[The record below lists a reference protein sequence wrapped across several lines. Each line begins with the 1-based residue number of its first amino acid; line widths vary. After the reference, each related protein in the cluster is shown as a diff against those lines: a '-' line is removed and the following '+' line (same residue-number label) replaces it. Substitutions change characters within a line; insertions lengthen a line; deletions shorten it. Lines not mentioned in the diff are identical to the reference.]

1 MTVKKLLLAAS
12 LLLWGLAS
20 AQDIPELLPDNTIL
34 ALGMQDLSAQE
45 AKFQP
50 FVDEFERLE
59 LGQALAV
66 LFNEGDEDM
75 FGDMTG
81 GDMTGGDATGGD
93 MTGGMMDEDL
103 FSGRLEGLTVYDFL
117 GQDAWI
123 NLSASSFNP
132 IPAVTLITRLSDEA
146 ASAVQGELDDHQ
158 TIQTLTGE
166 DVETLTE
173 GDYTF
178 YQERVEDADPIQVVA
193 YALAD
198 NLLMLSTNPDTLRGV
213 LRQLGGSEDPSFV
226 DSEGYANTLGRL
238 ESGTLYAYIDYAQ
251 IADAVAPLASNFG
264 FDALVNRLSQ
274 ALTTAGVAG
283 STIRVT
289 DAGLVQEGYQVPN
302 AEGGDTTLYNLLTNA
317 DPTTQ
322 DALSFVPEDALAY
335 SSATVNLQGWWDYLN
350 ELAASVPELG
360 GDLNT
365 LLLSFFGV
373 DLRTTFFD
381 WTGSQVT
388 SVTTGVSEMVQP
400 GVAAENL
407 LGESVFIIPTTDEEA
422 ARTGLQTLFQNLTQA
437 VSAFADPQG
446 GTGGA
451 VMDAEDV
458 DGISVTRYD
467 LTNGVSLS
475 YAVTDGQVLIATSA
489 EAMQAV
495 LDARANNASITSSN
509 AYNTLQEV
517 APEGASSVALT
528 DQRSTLE
535 SVAQQVAGQLEMTA
549 GLTGAQNLDFDA
561 VSDASSKLEEF
572 ITFIADKFGT
582 SAGYGERG
590 ETLHSYSQTDVSW

>member
-20 AQDIPELLPDNTIL
+20 AQDIPELLPNNTIL

-81 GDMTGGDATGGD
+81 GDATGGD
-93 MTGGMMDEDL
+93 MTGGMMNEDL
-103 FSGRLEGLTVYDFL
+103 FSGELEGLTVYDLL

-123 NLSASSFNP
+123 DVSASSFNP
-132 IPAVTLITRLSDEA
+132 LPALTLITRLSDEA
-146 ASAVQGELDDHQ
+146 TSKLQAALDDNQ
-158 TIQTLTGE
+158 TTRSE
-166 DVETLTE
+166 DVQTLTE

-178 YQERVEDADPIQVVA
+178 YQEGVEDADPIQVVA
-193 YALAD
+193 YALTD

-213 LRQLGGSEDPSFV
+213 LRQLGGSEDPAFV
-226 DSEGYANTLGRL
+226 DSEGYTNTLGRL

-264 FDALVNRLSQ
+264 FDALVTRLSQ

-289 DAGLVQEGYQVPN
+289 DDGLVQEGYQVPN
-302 AEGGDTTLYNLLTNA
+302 ADGGDTTLYGLLTNA

-335 SSATVNLQGWWDYLN
+335 SSATANLQGWWDYLN

-388 SVTTGVSEMVQP
+388 SVTTGVSEMVEP
-400 GVAAENL
+400 GVGRRE
-407 LGESVFIIPTTDEEA
+407 P
-422 ARTGLQTLFQNLTQA
+422 ARRECLYHPHHRRRGRQNG
-437 VSAFADPQG
+437 FAG
-446 GTGGA
+446 RF
-451 VMDAEDV
+451 
-458 DGISVTRYD
+458 SR
-467 LTNGVSLS
+467 
-475 YAVTDGQVLIATSA
+475 TSP
-489 EAMQAV
+489 
-495 LDARANNASITSSN
+495 R
-509 AYNTLQEV
+509 
-517 APEGASSVALT
+517 
-528 DQRSTLE
+528 R
-535 SVAQQVAGQLEMTA
+535 
-549 GLTGAQNLDFDA
+549 
-561 VSDASSKLEEF
+561 
-572 ITFIADKFGT
+572 
-582 SAGYGERG
+582 
-590 ETLHSYSQTDVSW
+590 

>member
-66 LFNEGDEDM
+66 LFSEGDEDM

-81 GDMTGGDATGGD
+81 GDATGGDATGGD

-146 ASAVQGELDDHQ
+146 ASAVQEELDDSQ
-158 TIQTLTGE
+158 TMMGE

-238 ESGTLYAYIDYAQ
+238 EFGTLYAYIDYAQ

-289 DAGLVQEGYQVPN
+289 DDGLVQEGYQVPN
-302 AEGGDTTLYNLLTNA
+302 ADGGDTTLYGLLTNA

-322 DALSFVPEDALAY
+322 DAVSFVPENALAY
-335 SSATVNLQGWWDYLN
+335 SSATANLQGWWDYLN

-388 SVTTGVSEMVQP
+388 SVTTGVSAMVEP

-437 VSAFADPQG
+437 VAAFSDPQG

-451 VMDAEDV
+451 VMDASDV
-458 DGISVTRYD
+458 DGVSVTRYD
-467 LTNGVSLS
+467 VTDGVSLS

-495 LDARANNASITSSN
+495 LDAKANGASITNSD
-509 AYNTLQEV
+509 AYSALQEV
-517 APEGASSVALT
+517 APEGASSVTLT

-535 SVAQQVAGQLEMTA
+535 SLAQQVAGQLEMTA

-572 ITFIADKFGT
+572 ITFVAGKFGT
-582 SAGYGERG
+582 SVGYGERG
-590 ETLHSYSQTDVSW
+590 ETIRTYGQTDVTW